1 MKRRRIGNEDMST
14 AGEAVDVPV
23 ELATERVKRVRTTVS
38 HKKGVNWDNIELE
51 SDDDHYVPVKRGKTA
66 SKDAGQQRG
75 NQAVR
80 AVIRLQDGIPLANE
94 VTIM

>member
-1 MKRRRIGNEDMST
+1 VKRRRIGKEDMST

-38 HKKGVNWDNIELE
+38 HKKGVNWDDIELE
-51 SDDDHYVPVKRGKTA
+51 SDDDHYVPVKKGKTA

-94 VTIM
+94 VNIM